1 MMSGDKKQV
10 EYISY
15 GGGTPSLA
23 LIILNIKG
31 EIKPITGRDKV
42 DEIIF
47 SDTGWEKRKTIEQLE
62 LHKEYVE
69 KHGYKMTIVKS
80 ELGNLDE
87 QTINAIN
94 SEEKSS
100 TDKFVHIPFF
110 KFNDLESSEYY
121 GTPTM
126 QRRQCTNHFKIKP
139 INDFLKNKYGRI
151 GHIAQLGIHLDEIHR
166 VKDARNKKD
175 INRHPGVDLGLTRQ
189 DCINIV
195 KESGLPV
202 LPKSGCVGCPFM
214 NSKVFINMANNKKDD
229 DFERAV
235 AVDEEMRKIG
245 GYVWREMKPLKT
257 LRENVQSQMFNLDD
271 DLDDGCDSGY
281 CFV

>member
-80 ELGNLDE
+80 ELG
-87 QTINAIN
+87 AI
-94 SEEKSS
+94 K
-100 TDKFVHIPFF
+100 
-110 KFNDLESSEYY
+110 L
-121 GTPTM
+121 
-126 QRRQCTNHFKIKP
+126 
-139 INDFLKNKYGRI
+139 L
-151 GHIAQLGIHLDEIHR
+151 
-166 VKDARNKKD
+166 
-175 INRHPGVDLGLTRQ
+175 
-189 DCINIV
+189 
-195 KESGLPV
+195 
-202 LPKSGCVGCPFM
+202 
-214 NSKVFINMANNKKDD
+214 
-229 DFERAV
+229 
-235 AVDEEMRKIG
+235 
-245 GYVWREMKPLKT
+245 
-257 LRENVQSQMFNLDD
+257 
-271 DLDDGCDSGY
+271 
-281 CFV
+281 